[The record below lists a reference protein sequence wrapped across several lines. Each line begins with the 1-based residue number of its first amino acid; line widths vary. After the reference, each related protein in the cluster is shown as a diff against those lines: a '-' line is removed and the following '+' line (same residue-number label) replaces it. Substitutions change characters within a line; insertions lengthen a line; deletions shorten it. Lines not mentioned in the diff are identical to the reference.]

1 MELKTLT
8 EKYLIYCELQK
19 GLNPKTIKSYRID
32 LSQFKLVAEKPKNAE
47 FGDFSVNVSS
57 LAKVFRKAPAQ
68 IAQDIISIA
77 GAIKTAHREENV
89 EQPISIG
96 LDRVLGLYQS
106 GNMRRWYDK
115 YPYLNQ
121 AILTISTL
129 PEEDYLNIMEGLCDS
144 LSATQGLH

>member
-1 MELKTLT
+1 MEMNKRWYDKHEETG
-8 EKYLIYCELQK
+8 KA
-19 GLNPKTIKSYRID
+19 
-32 LSQFKLVAEKPKNAE
+32 FKLLKKL
-47 FGDFSVNVSS
+47 DFKSQY
-57 LAKVFRKAPAQ
+57 Q

-77 GAIKTAHREENV
+77 GAIKTAHREEST

-96 LDRVLGLYQS
+96 LDRVLGLYQAS
-106 GNMRRWYDK
+106 NMRRWYDK

-144 LSATQGLH
+144 LSATQSLH

>member
-1 MELKTLT
+1 MNKRWYDKHKETAKA
-8 EKYLIYCELQK
+8 
-19 GLNPKTIKSYRID
+19 
-32 LSQFKLVAEKPKNAE
+32 FKLLKEL
-47 FGDFSVNVSS
+47 DFKSQY
-57 LAKVFRKAPAQ
+57 Q

-77 GAIKTAHREENV
+77 GAIKTAHREEDA

-96 LDRVLGLYQS
+96 LDRVLGLYQAS
-106 GNMRRWYDK
+106 NMRRWYDK

-144 LSATQGLH
+144 LSATQGL

>member
-1 MELKTLT
+1 MNNNKRWYDKHEKAELA
-8 EKYLIYCELQK
+8 
-19 GLNPKTIKSYRID
+19 
-32 LSQFKLVAEKPKNAE
+32 FKLLKEL
-47 FGDFSVNVSS
+47 DFKSQY
-57 LAKVFRKAPAQ
+57 Q